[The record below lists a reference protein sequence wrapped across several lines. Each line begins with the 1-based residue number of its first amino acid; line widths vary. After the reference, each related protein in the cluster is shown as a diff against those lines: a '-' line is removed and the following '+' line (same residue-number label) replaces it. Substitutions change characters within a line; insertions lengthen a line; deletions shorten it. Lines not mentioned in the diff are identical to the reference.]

1 MPLAPL
7 PGADPSPA
15 TPSTLSP
22 RHAEDMAQGLEL
34 FQRQVRGILL
44 ENCVACHGG
53 KRTRVELD
61 LVSRE
66 GLLRGGKH
74 GPAIVAGASA
84 RSLLYRVITHAE
96 EPHMPHKADRL
107 NPEQLAAMARWIDL
121 GAPYDKPLIASG
133 QRSAG
138 KVVDDEDRAFWSF
151 QPLSRPPLP
160 ALPTAATRPRTDT
173 GRKSETGTLNQWCR
187 DPVDRFVVA
196 RLAEQGLEPSL
207 AATRRKLIRRLSFD
221 LIGLPPA
228 LDSVAAFIDDPD
240 PDAYDRLVDRL
251 LADPRFG
258 ERWGRHWLDLARFAE
273 SHGFE
278 HDTDREYAYHFRD
291 FVIRALNRD
300 QPYDEFVRW
309 QIAGDELAPDHPD
322 AMAATGFLAAG
333 VHATQITANQ
343 VEKERYDELDDMANT
358 LGTAMLGL
366 SIGCARCHDHK
377 YDPIPSHDY
386 YTLLSTFT
394 TTVRSDHDVIVNV
407 TEHQSLLEDF
417 FVKHQPFEDALHE
430 FERNE
435 HPDRF
440 AKWLSEG
447 DHLRADAFPWYVP
460 EVVEAKSQ
468 ASVDFTPLRDG
479 SLFVSGNNGI
489 KDTYTIVLETRLT
502 TIHSVRLD
510 ALADSRLPGAG
521 PGRGEGGKFAFNRF
535 KITAQ
540 ALQPAGT
547 SPPATPRVTQKG
559 IPAALPEKG
568 ATATSDALGEPR
580 ELALEFGAETFVE
593 GGEPIPY
600 PGDRKGR
607 LDWVV
612 TEPLGRT
619 HTLLIRFPE
628 PVQNEHGSR
637 LVFELGFRREHQGN
651 MGRPRISLS
660 NAPTMPGV
668 SAGVLPER
676 LRGPLSRVAAG
687 EGGALGKAEKN
698 ALERWHPVIDPR
710 WRELDKAREAH
721 LGTQPRPQTEKMLVC
736 SEGVAPLRLNTQGED
751 YFEETYFLSRGD
763 PNQKLGVARQNFLQV
778 LIRAKETPTFS
789 APAFWQ
795 EAPPAGSRLSYRRRA
810 LAGWL
815 TDVDRGA
822 GNLLARVIVN
832 RLWQHLMGRGIV
844 ATPSDFGAQGE
855 APSHPALLEALAVE
869 LTENGWQLKPLLRR
883 LLTSAVYRQSAA
895 DDLARARKDPENRWF
910 WRRTPRRLEAEIVR
924 DALLQ
929 VGNTLK
935 PSMFGPGTL
944 DETHRRRS
952 IYFFVKRSKLVSM
965 MTVFDAPDALQ
976 GISQRSVTTVAPQA
990 LFLLNSPVVQDAV
1003 RAFADELTRR
1013 SDTLEGQ
1020 LRTAYEIAMSR
1031 SPSGRELEAGIK
1043 FVAEQAASYQGFQ
1056 EEGAAKQ
1063 ALADFCQIL
1072 VSLNEFIYID

>member
-1 MPLAPL
+1 
-7 PGADPSPA
+7 
-15 TPSTLSP
+15 
-22 RHAEDMAQGLEL
+22 MAQGLEL

-44 ENCVACHGG
+44 ENCVRCHGG
-53 KRTRVELD
+53 KRTRAELD
-61 LVSRE
+61 LVSRD

-74 GPAIVAGASA
+74 GPTIVAGASA

-107 NPEQLAAMARWIDL
+107 DPEQLAAIARWIDL
-121 GAPYDKPLIASG
+121 GAPYDEPLIASG

-138 KVVDDEDRAFWSF
+138 DVVDDEDRAFWSF

-160 ALPTAATRPRTDT
+160 ALPTAATRPRSDS
-173 GRKSETGTLNQWCR
+173 GRKSEKGTLNQWCR
-187 DPVDRFVVA
+187 DPVDRFVLT
-196 RLAEQGLEPSL
+196 RLAEQDLEPSL

-221 LIGLPPA
+221 LIGLPPSPE
-228 LDSVAAFIDDPD
+228 SVAAFTDDPD
-240 PDAYDRLVDRL
+240 PDAYNRLVDRL

-278 HDTDREYAYHFRD
+278 HDSDRKYAYHFRD
-291 FVIRALNRD
+291 FVIRAFNRD

-309 QIAGDELAPDHPD
+309 QIAGDELAPEHAD

-394 TTVRSDHDVIVNV
+394 TTVRSDHDVIVNA
-407 TEHQSLLEDF
+407 TEHQSLLKDF
-417 FVKHQPFEDALHE
+417 FVKHQPFEDALQK

-440 AKWLSEG
+440 AKWLSE
-447 DHLRADAFPWYVP
+447 ADLEAEAFPWYLP
-460 EVVEAKSQ
+460 EVVETKSQ

-489 KDTYTIVLETRLT
+489 KDTYTIVLDTRLT

-510 ALADSRLPGAG
+510 ALADSRLPGGG
-521 PGRGEGGKFAFNRF
+521 PGRGEGGKFAFNRL

-540 ALQPAGT
+540 TLPAAGT
-547 SPPATPRVTQKG
+547 LPAATGRVTQAG
-559 IPAALPEKG
+559 LPAALPEKG
-568 ATATSDALGEPR
+568 LPAALPEKGTTAASDGWGEPR
-580 ELALEFGAETFVE
+580 VLALEFGAETFVE

-600 PGDRKGR
+600 PGDRNSR
-607 LDWVV
+607 LAWVV
-612 TEPLGRT
+612 TESLGRT

-628 PVQNEHGSR
+628 PVQSEYGSR
-637 LVFELGFRREHQGN
+637 LVLELGFRREHQGN

-660 NAPTMPGV
+660 DAPTMPDVTSGI
-668 SAGVLPER
+668 LPER
-676 LRGPLSRVAAG
+676 LRGPLSRVVAG
-687 EGGALGKAEKN
+687 EGGALGNAEKS
-698 ALERWHPVIDPR
+698 ALEHWHPVIDPR
-710 WRELDKAREAH
+710 WRELDRARDAH
-721 LGTQPRPQTEKMLVC
+721 LGTQPRPRTEKMLVC

-751 YFEETYFLSRGD
+751 FFEETYFLNRGD

-778 LIRAKETPTFS
+778 LIRAEETPTFS

-810 LAGWL
+810 LARWL

-844 ATPSDFGAQGE
+844 ATPSDFGIQGE

-895 DDLARARKDPENRWF
+895 EDPARAGKDPENRWF

-924 DALLQ
+924 DALLR
-929 VGNTLK
+929 VGNTLES
-935 PSMFGPGTL
+935 SMFGPGTL
-944 DETHRRRS
+944 DDTHRRRS
-952 IYFFVKRSKLVSM
+952 IYFFVKRSELVPM

-976 GISQRSVTTVAPQA
+976 GISRRSVTTVAPQA
-990 LFLLNSPVVQDAV
+990 LFLLNSPVVEETV
-1003 RAFADELTRR
+1003 RSFADGLAQH
-1013 SDTLEGQ
+1013 SDTLEAQ
-1020 LRTAYEIAMSR
+1020 LRAAYEIALARPPR
-1031 SPSGRELEAGIK
+1031 SSELEAALE
-1043 FVAEQAASYQGFQ
+1043 FVAEQAASSATPKESGTAK
-1056 EEGAAKQ
+1056 EDAAEAGAGRPTATEQ